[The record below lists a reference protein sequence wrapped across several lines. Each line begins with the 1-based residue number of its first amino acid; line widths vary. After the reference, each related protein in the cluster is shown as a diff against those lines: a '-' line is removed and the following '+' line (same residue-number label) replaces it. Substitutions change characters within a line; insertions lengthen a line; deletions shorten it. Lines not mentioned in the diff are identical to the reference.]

1 MNKTF
6 IYRNILV
13 NLVQTN
19 KFKSVIIDTSFA
31 GEFSKETISKK
42 SLLYLMLENN
52 NKYTKTKEQCI
63 NKAFELY
70 NAVVDVNISVN
81 HQVLTTTFSL
91 DIIDYNLIDK
101 PDLLNDA
108 LEYYRQF
115 IFDADCEGGLFSQEV
130 FNEKKRAIKDSII
143 KTYNNKASYALRKLL
158 ENMCKDELLS
168 IPVNGKLEDLE
179 KITNKDIYNA
189 YCDMIENEAITITIT
204 GNVDENAAKA
214 IVDRIIGKKTYSFKK
229 NEYNPYDSSI
239 HKIDKVRHFYE
250 EQQINQS
257 KLVMGFRFDINYQ
270 SKYARALQLF
280 NIMFGGLYLSN
291 LFQKIREE
299 KSLAYSIYS
308 DCYISNQLLFVCCG
322 INASDYE
329 TVEKLVLEELEKY
342 QSGNVDEGL
351 LNQAKSFALSDIE
364 KLEDSNYSLTNFYY
378 RQSLL
383 KSDKTIEDIINEYKN
398 VTASDIIYASQQVKL
413 DSVFLLRGVKN
424 E

>member
-6 IYRNILV
+6 IYRNVLV

-19 KFKSVIIDTSFA
+19 KFKSIIIDTSFQ

-42 SLLYLMLENN
+42 CLLHLILENN
-52 NKYTKTKEQCI
+52 NKYIKTKEQCI
-63 NKAFELY
+63 NKAFDLY

-101 PDLLNDA
+101 PGLLNDA

-115 IFDADCEGGLFSQEV
+115 IFEADCENGLFSQEV

-143 KTYNNKASYALRKLL
+143 KTYNNKSSYAFRKLL

-168 IPVNGKLEDLE
+168 IPVNGTIEDLE
-179 KITNKDIYNA
+179 MTTNQDVYDA
-189 YCDMIENEAITITIT
+189 YCDMIENETITITIT
-204 GNVDENAAKA
+204 GNVSEENAKD
-214 IVDRIIGKKTYSFKK
+214 IVDKIIGEKTYSFRE
-229 NEYNPYDSSI
+229 NEYLPYDSSI
-239 HKIDKVRHFYE
+239 HTIDNVRHFLE

-257 KLVMGFRFDINYQ
+257 KLVMGFRFDIDYL
-270 SKYARALQLF
+270 SKYTRALQLF
-280 NIMFGGLYLSN
+280 NIMFGGLYSSN

-308 DCYISNQLLFVCCG
+308 DCYISNQLFAVHCG
-322 INASDYE
+322 INAKDSE

-342 QSGNVDEGL
+342 QTGNIDESL

-378 RQSLL
+378 RQSLY
-383 KSDKTIEDIINEYKN
+383 KSDKTIDDIINEYKN
-398 VTASDIIYASQQVKL
+398 VTIDDIIYVSRQIKL